1 MKIVKYFFFAS
12 LLALGACGDDD
23 NNKDNGT
30 LADVVELKV
39 DLTDIRIAQGDE
51 RIVNILSGNGE
62 YVVVS
67 ANDKVVTAEVEGN
80 TVKLKA
86 LERDNHA
93 QSVVYLTDKY
103 EQRVKIMVTTAATFD
118 LKLSQ
123 TLFTLYSQVEGAD
136 EAEVRIYT
144 GNGGYTVGFHQE
156 EGEIAV
162 PDCIQLYTDALEETE
177 KFRIKGIAQGSA
189 ELEVKDRQ
197 GKTAYVTVNVIA
209 PKPIL
214 TDADEDGVTINGAQG
229 KKKVRII
236 GGNGEYK
243 ILDSGDAKIMR
254 LEIYGNEV
262 TVIGRRV
269 GTTSFTIT
277 DAKNQ
282 VSKQITVD
290 ILPGEPQY
298 MNLGRDY
305 GVWTHFGEMVG
316 EGVAAIKE
324 KTNNFKLTQM
334 TWETVTRID
343 ETNWLQTFMGKEGYF
358 ILRGGVWEGN
368 KGRQMELVGTGDK
381 LQLRT
386 GHGAFELGKWMHIAL
401 VVDCSKGKDD
411 YNEKYKLYVN
421 GKQVKWD
428 DQHRTDIDYQEIDL
442 CAGNDGGKIS
452 IGRASDDRRF
462 LCGALR
468 EARIWNVCRT
478 VEQLKANATELQEEH
493 PDGLL
498 ARWIFSPGA
507 STTYVEDA
515 TNADYD
521 LVMHICKYNSW
532 TETDFPLE
540 RFGDANEI
548 VLPFN

>member
-30 LADVVELKV
+30 PADVVELKV
-39 DLTDIRIAQGDE
+39 DLTDISIAQGDE
-51 RIVNILSGNGE
+51 RIVYILSGNGE
-62 YVVVS
+62 YVVAS

-86 LERDNHA
+86 IERDNHA

-103 EQRVKIMVTTAATFD
+103 EQCVKIMVTTAATFD

-156 EGEIAV
+156 EGETAV

-229 KKKVRII
+229 KAKVRII

-282 VSKQITVD
+282 VSKQITVN

-316 EGVAAIKE
+316 EGAAAIKE

-358 ILRGGVWEGN
+358 ILRGGDWEGN
-368 KGRQMELVGTGDK
+368 KGRQMELVGISDK
-381 LQLRT
+381 LKLRT

-478 VEQLKANATELQEEH
+478 VEQLKANATKLQEEH

-540 RFGDANEI
+540 RFGDAAEI
-548 VLPFN
+548 VIPFN

>member
-39 DLTDIRIAQGDE
+39 DLTDISIAQGDE

-156 EGEIAV
+156 EGENAV

-229 KKKVRII
+229 KAKVRII

>member
-156 EGEIAV
+156 EGENAV

-229 KKKVRII
+229 KAKVRII

-428 DQHRTDIDYQEIDL
+428 DYHQTDIDYQEIDL

>member
-156 EGEIAV
+156 EGENAV

-229 KKKVRII
+229 KAKVRII

-452 IGRASDDRRF
+452 IGRAADDRRF

>member
-1 MKIVKYFFFAS
+1 MKFVKYFFFAS

-30 LADVVELKV
+30 PADMVELKV
-39 DLTDIRIAQGDE
+39 DLTDISIAQGDE

-62 YVVVS
+62 YVVTS

-80 TVKLKA
+80 TVKLRA
-86 LERDNHA
+86 VERDNNA

-123 TLFTLYSQVEGAD
+123 TLFTLYSKVEGAD

-156 EGEIAV
+156 EGETAV
-162 PDCIQLYTDALEETE
+162 PDCIELYADDLEETE
-177 KFRIKGIAQGSA
+177 MFRIKGVAQGSA

-229 KKKVRII
+229 KAKVRII

-243 ILDSGDAKIMR
+243 ILDNGDTKIMR
-254 LEIYGNEV
+254 LEIFGNEV

-282 VSKQITVD
+282 VSKLITVN

-305 GVWTHFGEMVG
+305 AVWTHFGEMTG
-316 EGVAAIKE
+316 DGAAAIKE

-334 TWETVTRID
+334 TWETVTRVD

-358 ILRGGVWEGN
+358 ILRGGDWEGN
-368 KGRQMELVGTGDK
+368 KGRQMELVGTGDNLK
-381 LQLRT
+381 LRT
-386 GHGAFELGKWMHIAL
+386 GHGAFKLGEWMHIAL

-442 CAGNDGGKIS
+442 CAGGDGGKIS
-452 IGRASDDRRF
+452 IGRASDNRRF

-468 EARIWNVCRT
+468 EARIWTVCRT
-478 VEQLKANATELQEEH
+478 LEQLKANATELQEEH
-493 PDGLL
+493 PEGLL
-498 ARWIFSPGA
+498 ARWVFSPGA
-507 STTYVEDA
+507 STAYVEDS

-540 RFGDANEI
+540 SFGDAAEI
-548 VLPFN
+548 VVPFN

>member
-229 KKKVRII
+229 KAKVRII

-428 DQHRTDIDYQEIDL
+428 DYHQTDIDYQEIDL

-452 IGRASDDRRF
+452 IGRAADDRRF

-478 VEQLKANATELQEEH
+478 VEQLKANAKELQEEH

>member
-1 MKIVKYFFFAS
+1 M
-12 LLALGACGDDD
+12 
-23 NNKDNGT
+23 
-30 LADVVELKV
+30 
-39 DLTDIRIAQGDE
+39 
-51 RIVNILSGNGE
+51 
-62 YVVVS
+62 
-67 ANDKVVTAEVEGN
+67 
-80 TVKLKA
+80 
-86 LERDNHA
+86 
-93 QSVVYLTDKY
+93 
-103 EQRVKIMVTTAATFD
+103 
-118 LKLSQ
+118 
-123 TLFTLYSQVEGAD
+123 
-136 EAEVRIYT
+136 
-144 GNGGYTVGFHQE
+144 
-156 EGEIAV
+156 
-162 PDCIQLYTDALEETE
+162 
-177 KFRIKGIAQGSA
+177 
-189 ELEVKDRQ
+189 KDRQ

-229 KKKVRII
+229 KAKVRII

-428 DQHRTDIDYQEIDL
+428 DYHQTDIDYQEIDL

-452 IGRASDDRRF
+452 IGRAADDRRF

-540 RFGDANEI
+540 RFGDAAEI
-548 VLPFN
+548 VIPFN

>member
-156 EGEIAV
+156 EGENAV

-229 KKKVRII
+229 KAKVRII

-343 ETNWLQTFMGKEGYF
+343 ETNRLQTFMGKEGYF
-358 ILRGGVWEGN
+358 ILRGGDWEGN
-368 KGRQMELVGTGDK
+368 KGCQMELVGTSDK
-381 LQLRT
+381 LKLRT

-548 VLPFN
+548 VPPFN

>member
-156 EGEIAV
+156 EGENAV

-229 KKKVRII
+229 KAKVRII

-428 DQHRTDIDYQEIDL
+428 DYHQTDIDYQEIDL

-452 IGRASDDRRF
+452 IGRAADDRRF

>member
-39 DLTDIRIAQGDE
+39 DLTDISIAQGDE

-229 KKKVRII
+229 KKRYV
-236 GGNGEYK
+236 
-243 ILDSGDAKIMR
+243 SSV
-254 LEIYGNEV
+254 V
-262 TVIGRRV
+262 TV
-269 GTTSFTIT
+269 S
-277 DAKNQ
+277 
-282 VSKQITVD
+282 
-290 ILPGEPQY
+290 
-298 MNLGRDY
+298 
-305 GVWTHFGEMVG
+305 
-316 EGVAAIKE
+316 IK
-324 KTNNFKLTQM
+324 F
-334 TWETVTRID
+334 
-343 ETNWLQTFMGKEGYF
+343 
-358 ILRGGVWEGN
+358 
-368 KGRQMELVGTGDK
+368 
-381 LQLRT
+381 
-386 GHGAFELGKWMHIAL
+386 
-401 VVDCSKGKDD
+401 
-411 YNEKYKLYVN
+411 
-421 GKQVKWD
+421 
-428 DQHRTDIDYQEIDL
+428 
-442 CAGNDGGKIS
+442 
-452 IGRASDDRRF
+452 
-462 LCGALR
+462 
-468 EARIWNVCRT
+468 
-478 VEQLKANATELQEEH
+478 
-493 PDGLL
+493 
-498 ARWIFSPGA
+498 
-507 STTYVEDA
+507 
-515 TNADYD
+515 
-521 LVMHICKYNSW
+521 
-532 TETDFPLE
+532 
-540 RFGDANEI
+540 
-548 VLPFN
+548 

>member
-39 DLTDIRIAQGDE
+39 DLTDISIAQGDE

-156 EGEIAV
+156 EGENAV

-229 KKKVRII
+229 KAKVRII

-243 ILDSGDAKIMR
+243 VLDSGDAKIMR

-478 VEQLKANATELQEEH
+478 VEQLKANAKELQEEH

>member
-1 MKIVKYFFFAS
+1 MKFVKYFFFAS

-30 LADVVELKV
+30 PADMVELKV
-39 DLTDIRIAQGDE
+39 DLTDISIAQGDE

-62 YVVVS
+62 YVVTS

-86 LERDNHA
+86 VERDNNA

-123 TLFTLYSQVEGAD
+123 TLFTLYSKVEGAD

-156 EGEIAV
+156 EGETAV
-162 PDCIQLYTDALEETE
+162 PDCIELYADDLEETE
-177 KFRIKGIAQGSA
+177 MFRIKGVAQGSA

-229 KKKVRII
+229 KAKVRII

-243 ILDSGDAKIMR
+243 ILDSGDTKIMR
-254 LEIYGNEV
+254 LEIFGNEV

-282 VSKQITVD
+282 VSKLITVN

-305 GVWTHFGEMVG
+305 AVWTHFGEMTG
-316 EGVAAIKE
+316 EGAATIKE

-334 TWETVTRID
+334 TWETVTRVD

-358 ILRGGVWEGN
+358 ILRGGDWEGN

-381 LQLRT
+381 LKLRT
-386 GHGAFELGKWMHIAL
+386 GHGAFKLGEWMHIAL

-442 CAGNDGGKIS
+442 CAGGDGGKIS
-452 IGRASDDRRF
+452 IGRASDNRRF

-468 EARIWNVCRT
+468 EARIWTVCRT
-478 VEQLKANATELQEEH
+478 LEQLKANATELQEEH
-493 PDGLL
+493 PEGLL
-498 ARWIFSPGA
+498 ARWVFSPGA
-507 STTYVEDA
+507 STTYVEDS

-540 RFGDANEI
+540 SFGDAAEI
-548 VLPFN
+548 VVPFN

>member
-229 KKKVRII
+229 KAKVRII

-428 DQHRTDIDYQEIDL
+428 DYHQTDIDYQEIDL

>member
-1 MKIVKYFFFAS
+1 MKFVKYFFFAS

-30 LADVVELKV
+30 PADMVELKV
-39 DLTDIRIAQGDE
+39 DLTDISIAQGDE

-62 YVVVS
+62 YVVTS

-80 TVKLKA
+80 TVKLRA
-86 LERDNHA
+86 VERDNNA

-123 TLFTLYSQVEGAD
+123 TLFTLYSKVEGAD

-156 EGEIAV
+156 EGETAV
-162 PDCIQLYTDALEETE
+162 PDCIELYADDLEETE
-177 KFRIKGIAQGSA
+177 MFRIKGVAQGSA

-229 KKKVRII
+229 KAKVRII

-243 ILDSGDAKIMR
+243 ILDNGDTKIMR
-254 LEIYGNEV
+254 LEIFGNEV

-282 VSKQITVD
+282 VSKLITVN

-305 GVWTHFGEMVG
+305 AVWTHFGEMTG
-316 EGVAAIKE
+316 EGAAAIKE

-334 TWETVTRID
+334 TWETVTRVD

-358 ILRGGVWEGN
+358 ILRGGDWEGN
-368 KGRQMELVGTGDK
+368 KGRQMELVGTDDK
-381 LQLRT
+381 LKLRT
-386 GHGAFELGKWMHIAL
+386 GHGAFKLGEWMHIAL

-442 CAGNDGGKIS
+442 CAGGDGGKIS
-452 IGRASDDRRF
+452 IGRASDNRRF

-468 EARIWNVCRT
+468 EARIWTVCRT
-478 VEQLKANATELQEEH
+478 LEQLKANATELQEEH
-493 PDGLL
+493 PEGLL
-498 ARWIFSPGA
+498 ARWVFSPGA
-507 STTYVEDA
+507 STTYVEDS

-540 RFGDANEI
+540 SFGDAAEI
-548 VLPFN
+548 VVPFN

>member
-1 MKIVKYFFFAS
+1 MKIVKYFIFAS

-156 EGEIAV
+156 EGENAV

-229 KKKVRII
+229 KAKVRII

-358 ILRGGVWEGN
+358 ILRGGDWEGN
-368 KGRQMELVGTGDK
+368 KGCQMELVGTSDK
-381 LQLRT
+381 LKLRT

-428 DQHRTDIDYQEIDL
+428 DEHRTGIDYQEIDL

-521 LVMHICKYNSW
+521 LVMHICKYNNW

-540 RFGDANEI
+540 RFGDAAEI
-548 VLPFN
+548 VIPFT

>member
-123 TLFTLYSQVEGAD
+123 TLFTLYSQVAGAD

-156 EGEIAV
+156 EGENAV

-229 KKKVRII
+229 KAKVRII

-290 ILPGEPQY
+290 ILPGKPQY

-428 DQHRTDIDYQEIDL
+428 DYHQTDIDYQEIDL

-478 VEQLKANATELQEEH
+478 VEQLKANAKELQEEH

-548 VLPFN
+548 VLLFN

>member
-39 DLTDIRIAQGDE
+39 DLTDISIAQGDE

-156 EGEIAV
+156 EGENAV

-229 KKKVRII
+229 KAKVRII

-243 ILDSGDAKIMR
+243 VLDSGDAKIMR

-428 DQHRTDIDYQEIDL
+428 DYHQTDIDYQEIDL

>member
-156 EGEIAV
+156 EGENAV

-229 KKKVRII
+229 KAKVRII

-290 ILPGEPQY
+290 ILPGKPQY

-428 DQHRTDIDYQEIDL
+428 DYHQTDIDYQEIDL

-478 VEQLKANATELQEEH
+478 VEQLKANAKELQEEH

>member
-156 EGEIAV
+156 EGENAV
-162 PDCIQLYTDALEETE
+162 PACIQLYTDALEETE

-229 KKKVRII
+229 KAKVRII

-428 DQHRTDIDYQEIDL
+428 DYHQTDIDYQEIDL

>member
-428 DQHRTDIDYQEIDL
+428 DYHQTDIDYQEIDL

-478 VEQLKANATELQEEH
+478 VEQLKANAKELQEEH

>member
-156 EGEIAV
+156 EGENAV

-229 KKKVRII
+229 KAKVRII

-282 VSKQITVD
+282 VSKQITVN

-428 DQHRTDIDYQEIDL
+428 DYHQTDIDYQEIDL

-452 IGRASDDRRF
+452 IGRAADDRRF

>member
-156 EGEIAV
+156 EGENAV
-162 PDCIQLYTDALEETE
+162 PACIQLYTDALEETE

-229 KKKVRII
+229 KAKVRII

-428 DQHRTDIDYQEIDL
+428 DYHQTDIDYQEIDL

-452 IGRASDDRRF
+452 IGRAADDRRF

>member
-30 LADVVELKV
+30 PADVVELKV
-39 DLTDIRIAQGDE
+39 DLTDISIAQGDE

-62 YVVVS
+62 YVVAS

-86 LERDNHA
+86 IERDNHA

-156 EGEIAV
+156 EGETAV

-229 KKKVRII
+229 KAKVRII

-282 VSKQITVD
+282 VSKQITVN

-316 EGVAAIKE
+316 EGAAAIKE

-358 ILRGGVWEGN
+358 ILRGGDWEGN
-368 KGRQMELVGTGDK
+368 KGRQMELVGISDK
-381 LQLRT
+381 LKLRT
-386 GHGAFELGKWMHIAL
+386 GHGAFELGQWMHIAL

-493 PDGLL
+493 SDGLL

-521 LVMHICKYNSW
+521 LVMHICKYNNW
-532 TETDFPLE
+532 TETDFPLD
-540 RFGDANEI
+540 RFGDAAEI
-548 VLPFN
+548 VIPFN

>member
-1 MKIVKYFFFAS
+1 MKIVKYFFFFFF
-12 LLALGACGDDD
+12 LALGACGDDD

-156 EGEIAV
+156 EGENAV

-229 KKKVRII
+229 KAKVRII

-343 ETNWLQTFMGKEGYF
+343 ETNWLQTFMGKEGYL
-358 ILRGGVWEGN
+358 IPRGGVWEGN

-428 DQHRTDIDYQEIDL
+428 DEHRTDIDYQEIDL

-452 IGRASDDRRF
+452 IGRAADDRRF

>member
-39 DLTDIRIAQGDE
+39 DLTDISIAQGDE

-156 EGEIAV
+156 EGENAV

-229 KKKVRII
+229 KAKVRII

-428 DQHRTDIDYQEIDL
+428 DYHQTDIDYQEIDL

>member
-156 EGEIAV
+156 EGENAV

-229 KKKVRII
+229 KAKVRII

-428 DQHRTDIDYQEIDL
+428 DYHQTDIDYQEIDL

-478 VEQLKANATELQEEH
+478 VEQLKANAKELQEEH